1 MMALLLQRPG
11 LVGAALFGCL
21 LLSLDIGRR
30 LGRRSLS
37 EEAVNGTG
45 AVDGAIY
52 ALLGLLLAFTFSGA
66 AQRFDQRRVLMVEEA
81 NAIGTAHLR
90 IDMLPEDAQPAMRD
104 AFSRYT
110 ASRIHA
116 YAEAG
121 DIARVREALLVS
133 VAIQREIWDLAIA
146 AGRRPD
152 AMAGYNQVMLP
163 ALNAMIDITTTR
175 SFALLLHPPGV
186 VYALLVAL
194 ALASSMLAGH
204 GLAAAPQ
211 RRWLHMVCYAAVMT
225 AAIYII
231 IDMEHPRLGL
241 IRVDSFEQM
250 LIRFSRGV

>member
-1 MMALLLQRPG
+1 MMAVLLQRPG
-11 LVGAALFGCL
+11 LMGAVLFASL

-30 LGRRSLS
+30 LGRRSLA

-66 AQRFDQRRVLMVEEA
+66 AQRFDERRTLMVEEA
-81 NAIGTAHLR
+81 NAIGTALLR
-90 IDMLPEDAQPAMRD
+90 VDMLPEDAQPAMRD

-116 YAEAG
+116 YAEAA
-121 DIARVREALLVS
+121 DVAYLRQALAVS
-133 VAIQREIWDLAIA
+133 VAIQKEIWDLGIA

-152 AMAGYNQVMLP
+152 AMVGYTQVMLP

-175 SFALLLHPPGV
+175 SFAMLLHPPGV
-186 VYALLVAL
+186 IYALLVAL
-194 ALASSMLAGH
+194 ALASSVLAGH
-204 GLAAAPQ
+204 GLAATPQ
-211 RRWLHMVCYAAVMT
+211 RGRLHMVCYAAVMT

-241 IRVDSFEQM
+241 IQVDSFEQM
-250 LIRFSRGV
+250 LIRFSSGA